1 MGKPGLAGPPAA
13 VVRSRIAVPALGIL
27 ALALA
32 IAVVPL
38 DVLSRQGSPAEPLV
52 AAASFTAV
60 GLVVARRRPRNPTGW
75 LLAVIGILILLT
87 VAGGYYAVLV
97 YRLRDRL
104 PLGPLA
110 LVFDVFLGNLAANK
124 TPAVRRWARR
134 ENAGLCLTP
143 TNSSWANPIEAHF
156 GPLRTFV
163 MGTSDHPNHPALA
176 CRLQAYLRWRN
187 AHARHLG
194 VLAAQR
200 RERARIRSERQQ
212 HWGRPGPE
220 AA

>member
-1 MGKPGLAGPPAA
+1 MGKPGLAGTPAA

-38 DVLSRQGSPAEPLV
+38 DVLARQGSPAEPLV

-87 VAGGYYAVLV
+87 VAAGYYAVLV

-110 LVFDVFLGNLAANK
+110 LVFA
-124 TPAVRRWARR
+124 
-134 ENAGLCLTP
+134 
-143 TNSSWANPIEAHF
+143 
-156 GPLRTFV
+156 
-163 MGTSDHPNHPALA
+163 ALA
-176 CRLQAYLRWRN
+176 LDAGGLSGPGRRVCDRPDLGRGAVSRRRRAGRRLRRGDRRRSSSGLAGRHPGLRDPDLLDVV
-187 AHARHLG
+187 H
-194 VLAAQR
+194 
-200 RERARIRSERQQ
+200 RALEPTYASVWASQ
-212 HWGRPGPE
+212 HGPQKE
-220 AA
+220 GG